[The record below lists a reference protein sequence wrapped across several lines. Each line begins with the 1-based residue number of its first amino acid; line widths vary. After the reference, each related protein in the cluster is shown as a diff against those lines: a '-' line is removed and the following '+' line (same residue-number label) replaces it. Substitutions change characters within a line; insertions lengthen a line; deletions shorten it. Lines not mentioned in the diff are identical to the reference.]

1 MKRRRIVK
9 TYSFMSLLLAGTL
22 FLACKERPIG
32 REEVSNT
39 RQPNIIYIL
48 ADDLGYAE
56 IGAYGQEKI
65 ETPNIDALAQE
76 GMLFTQHYTSAPVCA
91 PARYMLM
98 TGKHAGHAYIRSNS
112 EWGERGDV
120 WNYVAMAKDSTLEGQ
135 GPMPENTITLAHRL
149 KQAGYATGMVGK
161 WGLGAP
167 HTASIPNKMGFD
179 FFYGYNCQR
188 QAHTY
193 YPLHLYKN
201 TARVHL
207 ANDTIAPN
215 TPFPEG
221 ADPQDIASYA
231 DFTLTDYAP
240 DLMFKELTQFVDH
253 NKDKPFF
260 LYWASP
266 IPHVALQAP
275 QRWVD
280 YYIKKF
286 GDEEP
291 YLSGGENRYFSH
303 KNPHAAY
310 AAMVSYL
317 DENIGKLVQQLK
329 DAGIYDNTLIVFTSD
344 NGPSYAGG
352 ADPEHF
358 DSAKPFEGTYGRG
371 KGFLYEGGIRIPM
384 IAVWPEKIKAGSRSD
399 HISAHYDM
407 VATLAE
413 VSGYE
418 KPQDT
423 DGISMLPTLLGQG
436 EQEPHEFLYW
446 EFPSYGGQIAIRMD
460 HWKIVRRNL
469 LNGDDATLEL
479 YDLNKDPTETKNV
492 ADIHPEVLRKA
503 AEIFARERESPELE
517 HFRIPIVKNGLLT
530 QK

>member
-1 MKRRRIVK
+1 MNRFKCNL
-9 TYSFMSLLLAGTL
+9 SLLLAGTIL
-22 FLACKERPIG
+22 LSCKEDKPST
-32 REEVSNT
+32 ETVSEP
-39 RQPNIIYIL
+39 QKPNIIYIL
-48 ADDLGYAE
+48 ADDLGYGE
-56 IGAYGQEKI
+56 VGVYGQEKI
-65 ETPNIDALAQE
+65 ETPNIDALANS

-91 PARYMLM
+91 PARHMLL

-135 GPMPENTITLAHRL
+135 GPMPESTITMADRL
-149 KQAGYATGMVGK
+149 KEAGYATGMVGK

-167 HTASIPNKMGFD
+167 QTQSIPNEMGFD
-179 FFYGYNCQR
+179 FFYGFNCQR

-201 TARVHL
+201 RNRVHL

-221 ADPQDIASYA
+221 ADPKDPKSYT
-231 DFTLTDYAP
+231 DFSLTDYAP
-240 DLMFKELTQFVDH
+240 DLMFKEMTDFVDQH
-253 NKDKPFF
+253 KGRPFF
-260 LYWASP
+260 MYWATP

-280 YYIKKF
+280 YYVRKF

-291 YLSGGENRYFSH
+291 YLSGENNRYFSH

-329 DAGIYDNTLIVFTSD
+329 DEGIYENTLIVFTSD

-352 ADPEHF
+352 ADPEYF
-358 DSAKPFEGTYGRG
+358 ESAKPFDGEYGRG
-371 KGFLYEGGIRIPM
+371 KGFLYEGGIRVPM
-384 IAVWPEKIKAGSRSD
+384 IAAWPAKIKPKTTSD

-407 VATLAE
+407 LATFADIA
-413 VSGYE
+413 GYE
-418 KPQDT
+418 VPEDN
-423 DGISMLPTLLGQG
+423 DGISLLPTLLSEEGQ
-436 EQEPHEFLYW
+436 QEHEFLYW
-446 EFPSYGGQIAIRMD
+446 EFPSYGGQVALRMGD
-460 HWKIVRRNL
+460 WKVVRQNL
-469 LNGDDATLEL
+469 LSDDAPTLEL
-479 YDLNKDPTETKNV
+479 YDLKNDPTEKTNI
-492 ADIHPEVLRKA
+492 AAAHPEILKKA
-503 AEIFARERESPELE
+503 AGIFKAEREEPELE
-517 HFRIPIVKNGLLT
+517 NFKIPIIDNGLLPE
-530 QK
+530 